1 MATCKAD
8 KEGNRL
14 CTYNSRNGPVP
25 VPTPHEHS
33 IAAGVASATFLVLV
47 AIVVQRRRQLSK
59 KKLKDEAGM
68 IDLSQEVSVDDIM
81 QKMPMDIVVEVAK
94 EGRKQE
100 ITFHTWDFGG
110 QEVYYV
116 LHHLFITVRIVHF

>member
-1 MATCKAD
+1 
-8 KEGNRL
+8 
-14 CTYNSRNGPVP
+14 
-25 VPTPHEHS
+25 
-33 IAAGVASATFLVLV
+33 
-47 AIVVQRRRQLSK
+47 
-59 KKLKDEAGM
+59 M

-116 LHHLFITVRIVHF
+116 LHHLFITEGVYCLCFDMRKAKSDPNEWLQ